1 MVHQKQDRAT
11 GLIQFMPKTAEGL
24 GTSTEELSKMSRS
37 EQLEY
42 VDKHFETNLKGRL
55 GDEGGDI
62 SDLYMSVLFP
72 AAVWVNQMTLF
83 SLVRVQSRD
92 MLKVVRHMNRI

>member
-1 MVHQKQDRAT
+1 
-11 GLIQFMPKTAEGL
+11 
-24 GTSTEELSKMSRS
+24 MSRS

-72 AAVWVNQMTLF
+72 AAVGKPDDFVLF
-83 SLVRVQSRD
+83 GKGAIEGYAEGSYHEQNIGLDANKDGSIT
-92 MLKVVRHMNRI
+92 KVERTCKGYSKKR